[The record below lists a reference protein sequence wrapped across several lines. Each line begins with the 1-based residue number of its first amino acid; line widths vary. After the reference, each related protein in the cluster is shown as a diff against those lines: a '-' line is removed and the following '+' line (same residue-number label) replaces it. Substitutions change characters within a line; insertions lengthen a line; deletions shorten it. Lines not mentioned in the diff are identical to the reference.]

1 MKIKEMDSQY
11 NTQRNPRPKGKSW
24 LVGIPFLLVG
34 AVLLLDQIGFYLP
47 DWLFQ
52 WEMIVIL
59 VGIIIGLRDGFKNFT
74 WMIVVGVG
82 VFFLADDFIPN
93 LHLGRFI
100 LPLIFVGIGL
110 SIISSNRR
118 KNISTPD
125 PIPPADTNDYGVR
138 TEADTV
144 FTDQSAG
151 TERNTAEPGAYD
163 NSKYV
168 ENVLDIA
175 SVFGNVKKY
184 VMTKNFRGGEIVTVF
199 GGADVNLMHADFN
212 KIVEVEAV
220 NIFGGTKLIIPASWE
235 IRSEVVSIFGGI
247 EDKRQFSSIPVIP
260 EKTLVL
266 KGFCMFGGIEIKSFY
281 R

>member
-1 MKIKEMDSQY
+1 MKIKKMENNYTKHNDA
-11 NTQRNPRPKGKSW
+11 RRRGKSW
-24 LVGIPFLLVG
+24 LVGIPFLLIG

-59 VGIIIGLRDGFKNFT
+59 VGIVIGLKDGFKNFT
-74 WMIVVGVG
+74 WLIVVGVG
-82 VFFLADDFIPN
+82 IFFLADDFIPN
-93 LHLGRFI
+93 LRLGRFI
-100 LPLIFVGIGL
+100 MPLIFVGIGL

-118 KNISTPD
+118 KQARDPE
-125 PIPPADTNDYGVR
+125 PIPPVDNNDYGVR
-138 TEADTV
+138 TAPGTTYQEADMKSTPNESEPV
-144 FTDQSAG
+144 TD
-151 TERNTAEPGAYD
+151 D

>member
-1 MKIKEMDSQY
+1 MKIKKMENNYTKRGDAR
-11 NTQRNPRPKGKSW
+11 QRGKSW

-34 AVLLLDQIGFYLP
+34 AVLLLDQIGFYFP

-59 VGIIIGLRDGFKNFT
+59 VGIVIGLKDGFKNFT

-93 LHLGRFI
+93 LRLGRFI
-100 LPLIFVGIGL
+100 MPLIFVGIGL

-118 KNISTPD
+118 RKAGNPE
-125 PIPPADTNDYGVR
+125 PVPPVDYNDYGVR
-138 TEADTV
+138 TETDPSFTENDTKSSANSNEPIAD
-144 FTDQSAG
+144 
-151 TERNTAEPGAYD
+151 E

-168 ENVLDIA
+168 ENILDIA
-175 SVFGNVKKY
+175 SIFGNVKKY

-199 GGADVNLMHADFN
+199 GGADINLMHADFN
-212 KIVEVEAV
+212 KVVEVEAV

>member
-1 MKIKEMDSQY
+1 MDNNY
-11 NTQRNPRPKGKSW
+11 NTPGTTRHRGKSW
-24 LVGIPFLLVG
+24 LVGIPFLIVG

-59 VGIIIGLRDGFKNFT
+59 VGIVIGLKDGFKNFT
-74 WMIVVGVG
+74 WLIVVGVG
-82 VFFLADDFIPN
+82 VFFLADDIIPN
-93 LHLGRFI
+93 LRLGRFI
-100 LPLIFVGIGL
+100 LPLIFLGIGL
-110 SIISSNRR
+110 SIIASNR
-118 KNISTPD
+118 KKYATTPD
-125 PIPPADTNDYGVR
+125 PAPPTDFSEYGVR
-138 TEADTV
+138 TEAENVIAEPGVKPAD
-144 FTDQSAG
+144 
-151 TERNTAEPGAYD
+151 NTAEYSAD
-163 NSKYV
+163 ENSKYV

-199 GGADVNLMHADFN
+199 GGADINLMHADFH
-212 KIVEVEAV
+212 KVVELEAV
-220 NIFGGTKLIIPASWE
+220 NIFGGTRLVIPASWE